1 MVTCQ
6 HTNLY
11 SFHFSTVYSVL
22 SDIFHQSMPAS
33 WIKHSQP
40 CWPQSTVEQP
50 QFSFEV
56 KTLGEQSTAGWAAVT
71 SWCHTRRLT
80 CRIPSVH
87 GSTGFQPRCQHP
99 TEWSHNTPNRW
110 HRQKCSTLCMLTYIY
125 GRYIW
130 LFCFAVKI
138 SLQPVAPLFIIL
150 PYNTSNYCL

>member
-40 CWPQSTVEQP
+40 CWPQSTVEHP

-56 KTLGEQSTAGWAAVT
+56 KTLGEQSTAGWAVVT

-80 CRIPSVH
+80 CRIPSIH
-87 GSTGFQPRCQHP
+87 GSTGFQPRCQRP
-99 TEWSHNTPNRW
+99 TEWSHNALNRLVDTTKTEKR
-110 HRQKCSTLCMLTYIY
+110 HIMYAYIY
-125 GRYIW
+125 IWYIYMAA
-130 LFCFAVKI
+130 LFCCWKLSA
-138 SLQPVAPLFIIL
+138 ACCTIIC
-150 PYNTSNYCL
+150 NTST